1 MTQLTEHPHTVANR
15 LVRLMAQVDESKP
28 CNLIMNADA
37 LVVEY
42 NDRFTGN
49 KCYHDVARVENI
61 S

>member
-1 MTQLTEHPHTVANR
+1 MASLNEHPHAVANR
-15 LVRLMAQVDESKP
+15 LVWLMAKVDESKP

-42 NDRFTGN
+42 NCRFTGK
-49 KCYHDVARVENI
+49 KCYHDIASVKNN

>member
-15 LVRLMAQVDESKP
+15 LVWLMAQVDESKP

-49 KCYHDVARVENI
+49 KCYYDVAHAENI

>member
-1 MTQLTEHPHTVANR
+1 MTALTEHPHTVANR
-15 LVRLMAQVDESKP
+15 LVRLMSQVDESKP

-49 KCYHDVARVENI
+49 KCYRDVARTKNI

>member
-1 MTQLTEHPHTVANR
+1 MNTIEEHPHTVANR
-15 LVRLMAQVDESKP
+15 IVWLMNDVDETKS

-42 NDRFTGN
+42 NCRHTGK
-49 KCYHDVARVENI
+49 KCYHDVARLKNN